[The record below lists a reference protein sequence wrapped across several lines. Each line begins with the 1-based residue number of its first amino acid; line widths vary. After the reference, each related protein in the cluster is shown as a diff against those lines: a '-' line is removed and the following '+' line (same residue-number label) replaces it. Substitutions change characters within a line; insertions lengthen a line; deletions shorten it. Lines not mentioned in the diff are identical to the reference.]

1 MHTILAPDAVISKT
15 LELCETILNQPEY
28 QEVRKSIDD
37 FVADEE
43 TRGKYEMVSEKGAHL
58 NHKQQSGVE
67 LTPQEIS
74 DFEEHRDAL
83 INNPVARRFMDAQE
97 QMHQIKESVNKYVSK
112 TFELGRLPTDAD
124 FEEGGCGTSSCGC
137 HH

>member
-1 MHTILAPDAVISKT
+1 MVQSLLLAALTFSHHINVAWILG
-15 LELCETILNQPEY
+15 L
-28 QEVRKSIDD
+28 SIMQGCINAFDMPGRQS
-37 FVADEE
+37 FMM
-43 TRGKYEMVSEKGAHL
+43 EMVSEKGAHL
-58 NHKQQSGVE
+58 NHKQQSGVT
-67 LTPQEIS
+67 LTAEEIS

-124 FEEGGCGTSSCGC
+124 FEEGGCGSSSCGC